1 MFDTALVKSF
11 ESLGLVKSRYDLVDF
26 SLVWYN
32 WQNQY
37 RKLYL
42 PDNRNIKDE
51 FFILANASFRIQ
63 FEIL

>member
-1 MFDTALVKSF
+1 MSDAVRVKSF
-11 ESLGLVKSRYDLVDF
+11 ESLWLVKSRLDSMTFLWCDMIDKM
-26 SLVWYN
+26 
-32 WQNQY
+32 Y

-42 PDNRNIKDE
+42 PVNRNIKDE